1 VSAFDASPPGP
12 GAAVPGREPRGGK
25 PIGRRVVLG
34 ILGLGAVGVVA
45 GSTIQDGLD
54 SLLRPLQDS
63 GVGGLIPGGGGFTIY
78 TVTGGFPKA
87 PADYKLQVGGMVDRG
102 MALSVDDLK
111 KLPAT
116 RLTKD
121 FQCVTGWRVDDVH
134 WVGVLLTDLAE
145 RAGMSS
151 KAGAFRF
158 TSFDGVY
165 TESLTVEQAKQ
176 SGAIIAY
183 SMLGGPVSRE
193 HGGPVRLYVPGMYGY
208 KSIKWLSGVYA
219 VPHLEYGYWE
229 ENGYPVNAWIDGS
242 VPSSPAA
249 AQ

>member
-1 VSAFDASPPGP
+1 VPTPPNP
-12 GAAVPGREPRGGK
+12 PDRGK
-25 PIGRRVVLG
+25 PIGRRVVLS
-34 ILGLGAVGVVA
+34 ILGLGAIGVAA
-45 GSTIQDGLD
+45 GSRLQDGLD
-54 SLLRPLQDS
+54 AILRPLQS
-63 GVGGLIPGGGGFTIY
+63 VSSVLPGGGGFTIY

-87 PADYKLQVGGMVDRG
+87 PTNYKLTVGGMVKRG
-102 MALSVDDLK
+102 TRLSIDELK
-111 KLPAT
+111 QLPAT
-116 RLTKD
+116 HLTKD

-134 WVGVLLTDLAE
+134 WVGVRLTDLAE
-145 RAGMSS
+145 QVGMSS

-165 TESLTVEQAKQ
+165 TESLTLEQAKQ

-219 VPHLEYGYWE
+219 VPRLEYGYWE
-229 ENGYPVNAWIDGS
+229 ENGYPVNAWIGGS
-242 VPSSPAA
+242 PPSSPAA

>member
-1 VSAFDASPPGP
+1 VPPSAD
-12 GAAVPGREPRGGK
+12 EPRRTAAKAPAGKEPTGK

-34 ILGLGAVGVVA
+34 LLGLGALGVA
-45 GSTIQDGLD
+45 TGSAIQNGLD
-54 SLLRPLQDS
+54 NILKPLQDT
-63 GVGGLIPGGGGFTIY
+63 GVGNLIPGGGGWTIY
-78 TVTGGFPKA
+78 TVTGGFPAA
-87 PADYKLQVGGMVDRG
+87 PADYKLQVGGMVEHK
-102 MALSVDDLK
+102 MALSVDELRE
-111 KLPAT
+111 LPAT

-134 WVGVLLTDLAE
+134 WEGVALTDLAE
-145 RAGMSS
+145 RAGMSA

-165 TESLTVEQAKQ
+165 TESLTLDQARQ

-183 SMLGGPVSRE
+183 SMLGAPVTRQ

-208 KSIKWLSGVYA
+208 KSCKWLSGVYA

-229 ENGYPVNAWIDGS
+229 ENGYPVNAWIGGS
-242 VPSSPAA
+242 APSSPAA